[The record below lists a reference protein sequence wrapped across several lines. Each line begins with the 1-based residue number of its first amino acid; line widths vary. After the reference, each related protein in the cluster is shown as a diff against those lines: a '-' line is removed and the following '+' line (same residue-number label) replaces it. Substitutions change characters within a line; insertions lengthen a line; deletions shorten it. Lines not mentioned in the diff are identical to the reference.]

1 MFINKFTYDSIKIKS
16 NQVQGVNNEAKVI
29 EDTRVI
35 QDTKISN

>member
-16 NQVQGVNNEAKVI
+16 NQVQGVNEAKVI
-29 EDTRVI
+29 EDMRVI